1 MSISSSKPLGRKR
14 AASFNTPAKPR
25 DVRGPNAGKHRP
37 DPAYVRELIAS
48 TGMTYAQLAERMGCA
63 VRSIERWASPAGRI
77 PYPEQHLL
85 ERIALAN
92 APRPAR
98 AVPAPPPVEPKPSP
112 APRPLLQSP
121 LSALLAL
128 RRGGKPG

>member
-1 MSISSSKPLGRKR
+1 MSNRTNSSKGRPR
-14 AASFNTPAKPR
+14 AAALKTPAKPR

-63 VRSIERWASPAGRI
+63 VRSIERWASPTGRI

-92 APRPAR
+92 AAK
-98 AVPAPPPVEPKPSP
+98 PAPAEAKPAAPAPAPVAAPAPKPV
-112 APRPLLQSP
+112 AANPLA
-121 LSALLAL
+121 ALLAL
-128 RRGGKPG
+128 RKR

>member
-1 MSISSSKPLGRKR
+1 MSNRTNSSKGRPR
-14 AASFNTPAKPR
+14 AAALKTPAKPR

-92 APRPAR
+92 APRPVR
-98 AVPAPPPVEPKPSP
+98 VEPVPVPVEPKPAP
-112 APRPLLQSP
+112 ATRPLLQSP

-128 RRGGKPG
+128 RRGVKPE